1 MNRVLFT
8 LLFLFSII
16 SLAQTCGLELNT
28 GSYSCSIEFQDGD
41 KTPGTLNISGEDF
54 TYTSSG
60 CSVDGAVSVLG
71 SFIFFNSDSDISCL
85 IGAENSANEVTL
97 DECEYSNECDFV
109 CETSVVPFPTVMCA
123 FGNNNAN
130 NTNSNTNSKTNTN
143 NSNSDDSS
151 SASILCFGF
160 IAIAAML
167 LF

>member
-41 KTPGTLNISGEDF
+41 KTPGTLNVSGEDF

-60 CSVDGAVSVLG
+60 CSVDGTVAVLG
-71 SFIFFNSDSDISCL
+71 SLIFFNSLSEDITCM
-85 IGAENSANEVTL
+85 IGAENPENEVTL
-97 DECEYSNECDFV
+97 DECEFSNECDFV
-109 CETSVVPFPTVMCA
+109 CETSVVPFPTVMCT
-123 FGNNNAN
+123 FDNNNAN
-130 NTNSNTNSKTNTN
+130 NTNSNTNSKTNTK

-160 IAIAAML
+160 IAI
-167 LF
+167 